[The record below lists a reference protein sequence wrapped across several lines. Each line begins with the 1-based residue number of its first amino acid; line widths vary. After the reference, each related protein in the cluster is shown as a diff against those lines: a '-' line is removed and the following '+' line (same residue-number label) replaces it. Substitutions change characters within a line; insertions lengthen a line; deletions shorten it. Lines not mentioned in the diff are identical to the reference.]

1 MDGVR
6 RWFQQ
11 RRSSSTSSSTAV
23 TANTKKLNRA
33 IVESKVVVTELDAQ
47 SSTFQKENQEKED
60 LKITEDLELS
70 ALKLIKV
77 PNRTIRFTSMDP
89 HKKVLCIP
97 VSKTNSN
104 RVSHTLSLLMIFLGN
119 VWFLR
124 I

>member
-1 MDGVR
+1 MGSGTLVDGVR

-47 SSTFQKENQEKED
+47 SSTFQQENQEKED

-70 ALKLIKV
+70 GLKLIKV

-89 HKKVLCIP
+89 HKKVLYIP
-97 VSKTNSN
+97 VPKTYSNS
-104 RVSHTLSLLMIFLGN
+104 SLTHSLSLCC
-119 VWFLR
+119 
-124 I
+124 